1 MANIRRTFLSGRMNK
16 DVDERLLKDGD
27 YRHAENIL
35 VLDSEGSDVGAIQN
49 SLSTRKLTNIN
60 FGSNPICLGGF
71 PDEATQKLY
80 WIIKSDL
87 GCYLLEYDA
96 KNEVF
101 SKILE
106 DTRVGSEIVFDLK
119 ETHLITAINK
129 IINEDS
135 EKDLILL
142 NDDNMQPLCFNIE
155 QAKKYGPNG
164 FDKEDIFLIKKPPR
178 FAPTTLPIF
187 VDGASNNIEEKFLSF
202 SYRYKYLN
210 GEYSALSSYSN
221 YVFYPNKFKLDYQVL
236 DNLGMVNSY
245 NAIRLSINT
254 GDKRVTDIQC
264 IVKGSNSNNL
274 YIIETFNK
282 ENEGWGHNETRN
294 FIFSNNK
301 TYIILPEKELYRS
314 SDSIPLKAKAQ
325 VVIGNRIVMGNF
337 VQGYNL
343 IDKNNNKVKLNYNLS
358 IVSESLEG
366 NTVPVVIS
374 TQSGISNNILTINF
388 DGISL
393 ISGSKINLFLSL
405 DNNQT
410 EPKNY
415 TENYS
420 FLLTK
425 DYEDAAALA
434 QDTDFIFFVTTYITN
449 LFLANYTITDIPGSE
464 FDSNTT
470 FTIDSFTATTIAIK
484 SIALVYTVSSVP
496 QTVNW
501 GFNNSSNVLFY
512 KIGSISTLKT
522 NRSYEIGV
530 VYMDEFDRE
539 TTVLTQLE
547 NTIFIPQNLALS
559 KNKIKI
565 SLSSNPPAYADRY
578 KIVVKQQALQF
589 QTIYATTFYIEGLF
603 RWIKLENDNKDKVK
617 VGEILIFKADTDG
630 FVPTLTKVKVLEIAT
645 KEKEFI
651 DGNIDIDGNEIKELP
666 GLYMKIKLP
675 AGISMDYI
683 PGGFIEATGKSQSK
697 GDNFNMY
704 IGPFSNKDVVTG
716 VFTDMPITQGSRI
729 DIELHNVKYGSAGG
743 NKDFVKT
750 FYASADYANFKLW
763 YDAEVNNNTSPF
775 IYNTNDVIRG
785 DFAFKTFNI
794 FTEDPTGALYL
805 RIHNEL
811 NGNGQH
817 PSYMNGSI
825 KITASNGLIILETE
839 EKKSIDTEIYYQTA
853 QTFEIINGLHQGN
866 LQNQT
871 SLLPAE
877 IDLDF
882 FNCFCQG
889 NGAESYIIKDAF
901 NKPYLNI
908 DLRPSIVSI
917 EKYKEVRRSADL
929 IFSDPYVESSNINGL
944 NVFNAATGNFKELDK
959 QYGSIQKMHSRDND
973 ILILKENKASKLMFE
988 KTLIYN
994 SDGSSNMSATD
1005 KILGPEIT
1013 YLGDNGIGKNPES
1026 FAENDYQIYYANT
1039 KQGNVVRL
1047 SIDGVTAIVDGMVDW
1062 FRDIFRLQ
1070 PNAKKLGGFD
1080 PYTKQYV
1087 ISIGNEPEQILQL
1100 SCGNEIIKEK
1110 QTGSFTYE
1118 LKLNDLSGD
1127 VILNYNIVSGNATI
1141 EALFNGISHVVSNV
1155 SGLGNIT
1162 FDRSNLV
1169 QNIVT
1174 VTITAVTASISYEIA
1189 NVCPIGSE
1197 LKIVS
1202 IIVNDAED
1210 VGKNSIN
1217 RFKWGTSSLY
1227 NTDDLFDAVPVSKFM
1242 IETGI
1247 EGVGKFPLNNSI
1259 FTIESFKNNL
1269 ASGQFSLAECNRLGY
1284 LISDTMYSES
1294 NTDAILSAANYLDVT
1309 ETIQEDYFKINS
1321 GSFLFNRTEPDEILY
1336 LIWDYTNR
1344 KPILSD
1350 DTANA
1355 SLAGSVTINVLS
1367 NDDLSFAGDYTVSIH
1382 TNPIYGTAVVNLD
1395 NTITYTHDGTDNFD
1409 DVIVYQVSNGTC
1421 SSTATISI
1429 GIGVPCTGSIT
1440 ATGGAGVYEAII
1452 NVGTAIGYTGIK
1464 YNSFG
1469 VPDRFEIYY
1478 DDIKVADSKYIGD
1491 GIAPGPP
1498 TSYSGLLGVKTGLS
1512 IFSYN
1517 GTSFIDTGNIEPDF
1531 TVIQSDIADNI
1542 TEAIDG
1548 NGILLF
1554 NKTTATPTT
1563 IKIRITGG
1571 TMSTGW
1577 DFSGICPVD
1586 PASLIVGNEK
1596 LVYGFYSDAN
1606 KASLVNTKSINFFL
1620 QTAPLKFFTNRKGD
1634 IDFSVFGY
1642 SSTNKFINDN
1652 TTWWEIDASGNIITS
1667 GII

>member
-1 MANIRRTFLSGRMNK
+1 MGNIRRTFLSGRMNK

-49 SLSTRKLTNIN
+49 SLSTRKLTSID
-60 FGSNPICLGGF
+60 FGLNPICLGGF

-80 WIIKSDL
+80 WIIKSSL
-87 GCYLLEYDA
+87 GCYLLEYDV

-101 SKILE
+101 SKVLE
-106 DTRVGSEIVFDLK
+106 DTRIGTERVFDLK

-129 IINEDS
+129 IISEDS

-155 QAKKYGPNG
+155 RAKKYGTNG
-164 FDKEDIFLIKKPPR
+164 FDKEDILLIKKPPR
-178 FAPTTLPIF
+178 FAPITLPVF

-202 SYRYKYLN
+202 SYRYKYLD

-236 DNLGMVNSY
+236 DNVGMVNSY

-264 IVKGSNSNNL
+264 VVKGSNSNNL

-282 ENEGWGHNETRN
+282 ENEGWGNNESRN
-294 FIFSNNK
+294 FVFSNNK
-301 TYIILPEKELYRS
+301 IYTVLPEKELYRS
-314 SDSIPLKAKAQ
+314 SDSIPRKAKAQ
-325 VVIGNRIVMGNF
+325 TVIGNRIVMGNF

-366 NTVPVVIS
+366 NAVPIVIS

-393 ISGSKINLFLSL
+393 KAGSKINLFLSL

-410 EPKNY
+410 DPKNY
-415 TENYS
+415 TENFS

-425 DYEDAAALA
+425 EYADAAALA
-434 QDTDFIFFVTTYITN
+434 QDTDFIFFVTNYITN
-449 LFLANYTITDIPGSE
+449 LFIANYTISDIPGSE

-496 QTVNW
+496 QTINW
-501 GFNNSSNVLFY
+501 GFNNSTNVLFY
-512 KIGSISTLKT
+512 KIGSVSTLKT

-539 TTVLTQLE
+539 TTVLTQLN

-589 QTIYATTFYIEGLF
+589 QTIYATTFYVEGLF

-617 VGEILIFKADTDG
+617 VGDILIFKADTDG
-630 FVPTLTKVKVLEIAT
+630 FVPTLTKVKVLEIAE

-651 DGNIDIDGNEIKELP
+651 DGNVDLDGNEIKELP
-666 GLYMKIKLP
+666 GLYMKIKVP

-683 PGGFIEATGKSQSK
+683 PDGFIEVNGKSQSK

-704 IGPFSNKDVVTG
+704 VGPFSDKVLGSYVDK
-716 VFTDMPITQGSRI
+716 PITQGSRI

-775 IYNTNDVIRG
+775 IYPTNGVIRG
-785 DFAFKTFNI
+785 YFPTAPFQPFR
-794 FTEDPTGALYL
+794 EDGTSALYL
-805 RIHNEL
+805 KIHNEL

-817 PSYMNGSI
+817 PSYMSGSI
-825 KITASNGLIILETE
+825 RITAANGIIIFETE
-839 EKKSIDTEIYYQTA
+839 EKKSIDADIYYQTA
-853 QTFEIINGLHQGN
+853 QTFEIKNGLHQGN

-871 SLLPAE
+871 NLLPAE

-917 EKYKEVRRSADL
+917 EKYKEVRRYADL

-973 ILILKENKASKLMFE
+973 ILILKESKASKVMFE
-988 KTLIYN
+988 KGLIYN
-994 SDGSSNMSATD
+994 SDGSSNISATD

-1039 KQGNVVRL
+1039 KQGNIVRL

-1062 FRDIFRLQ
+1062 FRDTFRLQ

-1087 ISIGNEPEQILQL
+1087 ISIGNEPEQVLQL
-1100 SCGNEIIKEK
+1100 ACGNEIIKEK

-1127 VILNYNIVSGNATI
+1127 VILNYNIVLGFATI

-1155 SGLGNIT
+1155 NGLGNIT

-1174 VTITAVTASISYEIA
+1174 VTITAVTESISYEIA
-1189 NVCPIGSE
+1189 NVCPLGSE

-1202 IIVNDAED
+1202 ILVNDAED
-1210 VGKNSIN
+1210 VGKNITN

-1227 NTDDLFDAVPVSKFM
+1227 STDDLFDAAPVSKFLV
-1242 IETGI
+1242 ETGI
-1247 EGVGKFPLNNSI
+1247 EGVGKFPLNNSV
-1259 FTIESFKNNL
+1259 FTIESFKDEL
-1269 ASGQFSLAECNRLGY
+1269 SSGQFSLEQCNRIGFLVSDNVY
-1284 LISDTMYSES
+1284 DESDTD
-1294 NTDAILSAANYLDVT
+1294 TILSAATFLTVSEISEPGFF
-1309 ETIQEDYFKINS
+1309 ETKS
-1321 GSFLFNRTEPDEILY
+1321 ASFLFNRTEPDEILY
-1336 LIWDYTNR
+1336 LVWDYTNR
-1344 KPILSD
+1344 KPIL
-1350 DTANA
+1350 ANDSITLNNA
-1355 SLAGSVTINVLS
+1355 ATYAIDVLLNDEIIATPIVTIVTPPVN
-1367 NDDLSFAGDYTVSIH
+1367 
-1382 TNPIYGTAVVNLD
+1382 GTAVVNLD
-1395 NTITYTHDGTDNFD
+1395 NKITYVHNGTATLTDS
-1409 DVIVYQVSNGTC
+1409 IVYQVSNGIC
-1421 SSTATISI
+1421 SSTATINITINGAESPDI
-1429 GIGVPCTGSIT
+1429 HAYTLFGTYRKDDPCGTDYEIYTLDSNGYFYYKSE
-1440 ATGGAGVYEAII
+1440 GVYYLASPYSWFQYDRPEAGEYIWVLQVFVNDYTYSGGEQSSTCGPTLPTYSYHYVGLYEFGDEVHPNGGTLVYI
-1452 NVGTAIGYTGIK
+1452 DENSVEQTITNIVLEDGCVEYLAASIVSNVG
-1464 YNSFG
+1464 
-1469 VPDRFEIYY
+1469 
-1478 DDIKVADSKYIGD
+1478 
-1491 GIAPGPP
+1491 
-1498 TSYSGLLGVKTGLS
+1498 L
-1512 IFSYN
+1512 
-1517 GTSFIDTGNIEPDF
+1517 
-1531 TVIQSDIADNI
+1531 
-1542 TEAIDG
+1542 
-1548 NGILLF
+1548 
-1554 NKTTATPTT
+1554 ATCTP
-1563 IKIRITGG
+1563 
-1571 TMSTGW
+1571 
-1577 DFSGICPVD
+1577 
-1586 PASLIVGNEK
+1586 
-1596 LVYGFYSDAN
+1596 
-1606 KASLVNTKSINFFL
+1606 
-1620 QTAPLKFFTNRKGD
+1620 
-1634 IDFSVFGY
+1634 
-1642 SSTNKFINDN
+1642 
-1652 TTWWEIDASGNIITS
+1652 
-1667 GII
+1667 